1 MMKHRSVARNG
12 GGNGSWHHVP
22 ITTRPVLSTLQS
34 REARS
39 TLSMPACLRAA
50 LIPLDREDAPAS
62 QLTFKGSLILGGLG
76 AELIFNR
83 ASDNG
88 PRGRTEVTT
97 KTILVPTGEC
107 LEFERRRFRSGVG
120 GDPAAWVQVRDGGGN
135 PLTDEL
141 FLGRLGQGYRPM
153 DPSFTALVDAE
164 TFISPIACASQLDS
178 DLTLRGEMTFLRGI
192 SARVV
197 LRRRGGPLW
206 WSRPATAVFD
216 LDIVKP
222 GQRILFPT
230 QPIWAGD
237 HGGAL
242 RSLLFLNGAGEP
254 IGEEHLLEP
263 AISPQ

>member
-1 MMKHRSVARNG
+1 MMKHGSVARNG
-12 GGNGSWHHVP
+12 GGNGSWNHVP
-22 ITTRPVLSTLQS
+22 ITPGPVVSTFQS

-39 TLSMPACLRAA
+39 TLSMPACLQAA
-50 LIPLDREDAPAS
+50 LIPLDREDAPAA
-62 QLTFKGSLILGGLG
+62 QLTLKGGLVLGGLG

-83 ASDNG
+83 ARDNG

-97 KTILVPTGEC
+97 KAILVPTGEC

-120 GDPAAWVQVRDGGGN
+120 G
-135 PLTDEL
+135 
-141 FLGRLGQGYRPM
+141 LGRLGQGYRPM

-164 TFISPIACASQLDS
+164 TFISPIACATQLDS
-178 DLTLRGEMTFLRGI
+178 DLTLRGEMTFLRGV

-197 LRRRGGPLW
+197 LRRRGGSLW
-206 WSRPATAVFD
+206 WSRPAAAVFD

-242 RSLLFLNGAGEP
+242 RSLLFLNGEGEP

-263 AISPQ
+263 AISTQ